1 MNCWAEYFKEVVN
14 RQFDVDVVSLDALP
28 IVPLSPASSDT
39 PLSNEDLSTPLSEEE
54 IHTAISSGGPEGLLV
69 WMELPCKC

>member
-1 MNCWAEYFKEVVN
+1 MITC
-14 RQFDVDVVSLDALP
+14 QFDVDVVPLNVLP
-28 IVPLSPASSDT
+28 IVPLSSASSDT
-39 PLSNEDLSTPLSEEE
+39 SLSDEDLSAPLSEEG